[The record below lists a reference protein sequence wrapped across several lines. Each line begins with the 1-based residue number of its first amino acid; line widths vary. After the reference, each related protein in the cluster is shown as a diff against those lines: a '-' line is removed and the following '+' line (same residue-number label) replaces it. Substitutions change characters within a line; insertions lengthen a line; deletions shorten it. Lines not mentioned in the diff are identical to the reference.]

1 MPWRWTS
8 RWQSACLSLLLIAA
22 LFSTARSQAPS
33 TAPSNAPTADLQAT
47 LEQGLKLERD
57 RRWGEAL
64 QHYEQAIK
72 QYPERREL
80 EDRLILARSH
90 YDVARRYGDDSYVAC
105 VREMSEREAL
115 KLLGEVL
122 EKVQTHYVAPPNW
135 TELVRRGT
143 TSFEVALTEEGFQK
157 RHLEGVAPENVERFR
172 REFLQTA
179 ATLGPR
185 DVDQVSQCAA
195 WAGKVAS
202 ERLGVSSSAVI
213 MEYVCGAVASLDE
226 YSSFLTSGQ
235 LDEVFS
241 QIEGNF
247 VGLGVEL
254 KSEESAL
261 LVVSVIA
268 GGPAAKSGLVAGD
281 RIVAVDG
288 QALTE
293 LSPDSAADLLRGEEG
308 TQVEIMLRRAEGEAR
323 SMLLTRQRVE
333 VPCVE
338 GVKIVD
344 AQNGIGYLKLNSF
357 QKTTPRD
364 VDAALWK
371 LHREGMRSVIIDL
384 RGNPGGLLNA
394 AVELADKFIYDG
406 PIVTTRG
413 RNPREDYSYTAHT
426 VGTWRVPLVVLIDGD
441 SASASEIF
449 AGAIRD
455 RQRGLVVGE
464 RSYGKGSVQGI
475 FPLASSKGGV
485 RLTTA
490 KFFSPSG
497 QAIARNGVTPD
508 VLIRTTARPLNDDR
522 GGLLATAEDSI
533 LNAGLQVARDQL
545 SKR

>member
-1 MPWRWTS
+1 MLQRWIS
-8 RWQSACLSLLLIAA
+8 RFSAACSAILLAAA
-22 LFSTARSQAPS
+22 LLSTAYAQSPAASESVATSTDAQA
-33 TAPSNAPTADLQAT
+33 ALD
-47 LEQGLKLERD
+47 QGLKLEQD

-64 QHYEQAIK
+64 QYYEKAVK
-72 QYPERREL
+72 DHPNRREL
-80 EDRLILARSH
+80 EERLVLARSH
-90 YDVARRYGDDSYVAC
+90 YDVTRRYSDDSYLKSLVT
-105 VREMSEREAL
+105 MSDREAL
-115 KLLGEVL
+115 RVLAEVL
-122 EKVQTHYVAPPNW
+122 EKIQTHYVNNPNW

-143 TSFEVALTEEGFQK
+143 LSFDVAMTEEAFQK
-157 RHLEGVAPENVERFR
+157 QHLANASPDDLARFR
-172 REFLQTA
+172 REFAQTA

-185 DVDQVSQCAA
+185 DASQVGDCAA

-202 ERLGVSSSAVI
+202 QRFGINPAAVI

-226 YSSFLTSGQ
+226 YSSFLTVAQ

-254 KSEESAL
+254 KSEEHAL
-261 LVVSVIA
+261 LVVSVIT
-268 GGPAAKSGLVAGD
+268 GGPAQRGGLKQGD
-281 RIVAVDG
+281 RIIMVEG
-288 QALTE
+288 QSLE
-293 LSPDSAADLLRGEEG
+293 SLPPDTAADMLRGEEG
-308 TQVEIMLRRAEGEAR
+308 TQVTIAVR
-323 SMLLTRQRVE
+323 SGNGLPQTLQLTRQRVE

-338 GVKIVD
+338 GVKMID
-344 AQNGIGYLKLNSF
+344 PQNGVGYLKLNSF

-371 LHREGMRSVIIDL
+371 LHREGMKSVILDL

-394 AVELADKFIYDG
+394 SVELADKFIYDG

-413 RNPREDYSYTAHT
+413 RNPREDYAYTAHT
-426 VGTWRVPLVVLIDGD
+426 VGTWRVPLVVLIDND

-455 RQRGLVVGE
+455 RHRGLVVGE

-475 FPLASSKGGV
+475 FPLASSKAGV

-497 QAIARNGVTPD
+497 QAISRLGVTPD
-508 VLIRTTARPLNDDR
+508 VAVRTSAKIPGDGS
-522 GGLLATAEDSI
+522 GGLLAPDNDSI
-533 LNAGLQVARDQL
+533 LKAGLQVARDQL

>member
-1 MPWRWTS
+1 MLQRWTS
-8 RWQSACLSLLLIAA
+8 GVLWLCLAAA
-22 LFSTARSQAPS
+22 LFSTGRAETPAAPQSVATSTEAQA
-33 TAPSNAPTADLQAT
+33 ALDHGLQ
-47 LEQGLKLERD
+47 LERD

-64 QHYEQAIK
+64 QYYEQAVK
-72 QYPERREL
+72 SHPNRREL
-80 EDRLILARSH
+80 EERLVLARSH
-90 YDVARRYGDDSYVAC
+90 YDVSRRYGDESYI
-105 VREMSEREAL
+105 RSLGSMTDREAL
-115 KLLGEVL
+115 KVLGEVL
-122 EKVQTHYVAPPNW
+122 EKVETHYVNNPNW
-135 TELVRRGT
+135 PELVRRGNVW
-143 TSFEVALTEEGFQK
+143 FDVALTEETFLK
-157 RHLEGVAPENVERFR
+157 RHLPNVSPENVGKFR
-172 REFLQTA
+172 REFAQAVA
-179 ATLGPR
+179 ALSPR
-185 DVDQVSQCAA
+185 DAAQVNECAS
-195 WAGKVAS
+195 WAGKVAAQ
-202 ERLGVSSSAVI
+202 RLGINPAAVI

-226 YSSFLTSGQ
+226 YSSYLTSAQ

-254 KSEESAL
+254 KSEEHSL
-261 LVVSVIA
+261 HVVHVIT
-268 GGPAAKSGLVAGD
+268 GGPAEKGGLKAGD
-281 RIVAVDG
+281 RIIAVEG
-288 QALTE
+288 QSLDVI
-293 LSPDSAADLLRGEEG
+293 SPDSAADMLRGEEG
-308 TQVEIMLRRAEGEAR
+308 TQVSVVVRSGNVEPYALR
-323 SMLLTRQRVE
+323 LTRERVE

-338 GVKIVD
+338 GVKIID
-344 AQNGIGYLKLNSF
+344 SANGVGYLKLNSF

-371 LHREGMRSVIIDL
+371 LHRDGMKSVMIDL

-455 RQRGLVVGE
+455 RHRGLVVGE

-475 FPLASSKGGV
+475 FPLGSSKAGV

-490 KFFSPSG
+490 KFYSPSG
-497 QAIARNGVTPD
+497 QAISRNGVTPD
-508 VLIRTTARPLNDDR
+508 VAVRVSAKPLE
-522 GGLLATAEDSI
+522 GGLLAPENDSI
-533 LNAGLQVARDQL
+533 LKAGLQVARDQL